1 MTEPEPPDGPT
12 QTRPPTPMEVL
23 DRYLPFVAVGAMV
36 LTFLIMPPFAIPL
49 IGLVWL
55 VATRLSSSR
64 KFLGLTLT
72 QALAWSATVVIG
84 IFVLTL
90 TLYALGAPS
99 S

>member
-1 MTEPEPPDGPT
+1 MTEPEPHDTPT
-12 QTRPPTPMEVL
+12 QARPPTPLEVL
-23 DRYLPFVAVGAMV
+23 DRYLPFVAVGGMV